1 MVINTNI
8 AALNAAN
15 DLNQSNSM
23 LNASLARLSTGSQ
36 LVNASDNPAG
46 LAESISLNAQ
56 IGQTNAAN
64 NNVGNATSFL
74 QTQDGYLQQ
83 VGTALDQMA
92 ALAVQAQD
100 GTISSTQAA
109 DYQKEFQALGA
120 YITSTASQTFNGVS
134 LFAGADLVVTTNG
147 NGGTNGSA
155 TLTGI
160 DLGTSSAYHTAISQD
175 ISTSTG
181 AATAL
186 TDVTLAIAQLG
197 TDRATVG
204 ANEETMS
211 YTNQEL
217 SVLAT
222 NLTAANSQ
230 ISDVDVASESTKF
243 AKYQI
248 LVQSGTAMLAQA
260 NQNPQN
266 VLKLISNL

>member
-8 AALNAAN
+8 SALNAAN
-15 DLNQSNSM
+15 DLDQSNNA

-64 NNVGNATSFL
+64 QNVGNATSFL

-83 VGTALDQMA
+83 IGVALDQMA
-92 ALAVQAQD
+92 SLAVEAQD
-100 GTISSTQAA
+100 GTISTTQAA
-109 DYQKEFQALGA
+109 DYQKEFKALGA
-120 YITSTASQTFNGVS
+120 YVNSTALQAFNGVS
-134 LFAGADLVVTTNG
+134 LFSGTNLVVTTNG
-147 NGGTNGSA
+147 SGGTA
-155 TLTGI
+155 TLTGVN
-160 DLGTSSAYHTAISQD
+160 LGAQTLYATATAAD
-175 ISTSTG
+175 ISTSSG

-186 TDVTLAIAQLG
+186 TAVSAAISQLG

-211 YTNQEL
+211 YTGQEL

-230 ISDVDVASESTKF
+230 IADVDVATESTNF

-260 NQNPQN
+260 NQDPQN
-266 VLKLISNL
+266 VLKLIQNV